1 MSLTRTNCERWLKRC
16 QLLICGVTRHS
27 RIDGLV
33 SVLQHV
39 GNKGSIG
46 SNSSMLLMI
55 MHLQYLSVMSD
66 TWLACCGHLTK
77 GCV

>member
-1 MSLTRTNCERWLKRC
+1 MSLTWRC

-33 SVLQHV
+33 SVLYR
-39 GNKGSIG
+39 
-46 SNSSMLLMI
+46 
-55 MHLQYLSVMSD
+55 LQQFYVADDNASPILSVMSD

-77 GCV
+77 VCV